1 MTDNTAQKQETTAP
15 DSNIVRDAKLNNL
28 KYFQDKG
35 INAYPHDFKP
45 NAKAGEL
52 SQKYSDLADG
62 EVTQDSVTVAGRIM
76 AYRNSGMFIDLHDTS
91 GKIQIFSHKQDLDAD
106 ILEQIAHY
114 DLGDIIGV
122 TGYVRRTPRGEL
134 TINAKETTLLNKSL
148 QPLPEKRH
156 GLVDV
161 EQRYRQRYVDLIA
174 NPEVKQVFQK
184 RTKVIQ
190 TFRKVLDDK
199 GYLEVETPIF
209 HTIPGGTSAKP
220 FTTHH
225 NTLDME
231 LFLRI
236 ATELPLKR
244 LIVGGLADGV
254 YEIGRL
260 FRNEGLSVKHNPE
273 FTTLEVYVAYQDYND
288 MMALTEELVEQ
299 SCIAL
304 NGSTKVTFD
313 DKEID
318 FKAPWPRKT
327 MCELVKE
334 KTGVDFM
341 EFTDFDAAKKKAA
354 ELNITVE
361 AHMNW
366 GKIVAEAFD
375 RFVEADLIQP
385 THVIDYP
392 RDISPLAKEH
402 RDNPLLAERFESF
415 ANGWEIANAFSEL
428 NDPQDQR
435 ARFEDQMKE
444 REAGDEEAQYL
455 DEDFVNALEYGMP
468 PTGGLGVGMDR
479 LVMLLTNSQTI
490 RDVLLFPT
498 MRKKG

>member
-1 MTDNTAQKQETTAP
+1 MNDNTAKQEQATAP

-28 KYFQDKG
+28 QYFLDKG
-35 INAYPHDFKP
+35 IDPYPHSFKP
-45 NAKAGEL
+45 NAKASEL
-52 SQKYSDLADG
+52 AEKYANLEDG
-62 EVTQDSVTVAGRIM
+62 DFTDDTVTVAGRIM

-91 GKIQIFSHKQDLDAD
+91 GKIQIFSHKQDLDAET
-106 ILEQIAHY
+106 LENIAHY

-156 GLVDV
+156 GLTDI

-174 NPEVKQVFQK
+174 NPEVKDVFQK
-184 RTKVIQ
+184 RTQIIQ

-220 FTTHH
+220 FTTYH
-225 NTLDME
+225 NTLDMQ

-273 FTTLEVYVAYQDYND
+273 FTTLEVYVAYQDYHD

-299 SCIAL
+299 SCIAI
-304 NGSTKVTFD
+304 NGSTKVTFGNN
-313 DKEID
+313 EID

-327 MCELVKE
+327 MCELVAE
-334 KTGVDFM
+334 KTGIDFM
-341 EFTDFDAAKKKAA
+341 QFTDFEDAKKKAA
-354 ELNITVE
+354 ELDITVE

-375 RFVEADLIQP
+375 RYVEADLIQP

-392 RDISPLAKEH
+392 KDISPLAKGH
-402 RDNPLLAERFESF
+402 RDQSILAERFESF

-444 REAGDEEAQYL
+444 REAGDDEAQYL

-498 MRKKG
+498 MRNKS